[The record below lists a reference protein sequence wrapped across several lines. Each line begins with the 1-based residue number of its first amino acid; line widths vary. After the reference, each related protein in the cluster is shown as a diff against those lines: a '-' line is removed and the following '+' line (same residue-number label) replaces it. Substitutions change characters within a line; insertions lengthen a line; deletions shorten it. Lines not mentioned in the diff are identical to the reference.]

1 METIQ
6 PEPPELPPDVAAV
19 LELSDE
25 RDVHL
30 RLRREAFREGW
41 QAAEV
46 AHADDYNRGYH
57 DGVLRRKHAEH
68 EAVEALRLYLRRWEL
83 RGGRRTR
90 ATFAEAHP
98 ADFTGGPG
106 AVERTRQE
114 WLRAG
119 FSLGP
124 GPGWVH
130 LGGRLV
136 HHNGAYGTARCTAA
150 CYAYE
155 PGWYRIADAIAIIE
169 TLPGDYAEALAELRA
184 QQIAEAA

>member
-1 METIQ
+1 MTPTI
-6 PEPPELPPDVAAV
+6 PPGLPPDAAAA

-25 RDVHL
+25 RDLYL
-30 RLRREAFREGW
+30 RMRLAAFREGW
-41 QAAEV
+41 RAAEL
-46 AHADDYNRGYH
+46 AHADDYSRGYA
-57 DGVLRRKHAEH
+57 DGLMRRKHAEH

-83 RGGRRTR
+83 RGHARTRRT
-90 ATFAEAHP
+90 FSDPHP
-98 ADFTGGPG
+98 DDFTGGAE

-130 LGGRLV
+130 LGGRYV
-136 HHNGAYGTARCTAA
+136 HQNGAYGTARCTAA

-155 PGWYRIADAIAIIE
+155 AGWYRIADAIAIIE
-169 TLPGDYAEALAELRA
+169 TLPGDYSDALAEMRS
-184 QQIAEAA
+184 QVRGGAAA

>member
-1 METIQ
+1 VTPTI
-6 PEPPELPPDVAAV
+6 PPGLPPDAAAA

-25 RDVHL
+25 RDLYL
-30 RLRREAFREGW
+30 RMRLAAFREGW
-41 QAAEV
+41 RAAEA
-46 AHADDYNRGYH
+46 AHADDYSRGYH

-68 EAVEALRLYLRRWEL
+68 EAVEALRLYLCRWEL

-90 ATFAEAHP
+90 ATFAEPHP
-98 ADFTGGPG
+98 ADFTGGPE
-106 AVERTRQE
+106 AVERTRQA

-136 HHNGAYGTARCTAA
+136 HHNGAYGTVHCTAA
-150 CYAYE
+150 CYAYK